1 MKYMLL
7 VYDDEVVF
15 DKIAK
20 EEQQEILAESV
31 RLTREL
37 HANKQYL
44 ARRRCNRRRRRRWFE
59 CAKANR
65 S

>member
-20 EEQQEILAESV
+20 EEHRKSLPNPCGLRTSST
-31 RLTREL
+31 LTS
-37 HANKQYL
+37 NI
-44 ARRRCNRRRRRRWFE
+44 
-59 CAKANR
+59 
-65 S
+65 